1 MAPVR
6 SWMRAGA
13 VALVAVIPASCDA
26 AGEGAEGPRV
36 LELTSDTIQ
45 LEPNVRLVQVA
56 VRRHADGE
64 FDPAAVEAR
73 QGDVVR
79 FTVEDNAGHAIVFD
93 GATLSAE
100 ARQFLEQSSQLRGPP
115 LIREGAA
122 WVITLDG
129 APAGEYAFRCT
140 THGASG
146 RMTVVAREP

>member
-1 MAPVR
+1 
-6 SWMRAGA
+6 MRAGA
-13 VALVAVIPASCDA
+13 VALVAVLPVACDA
-26 AGEGAEGPRV
+26 AGDSDEGPRV

-56 VRRHADGE
+56 VRRDADGE
-64 FDPAAVEAR
+64 FDPAAAEAR

-93 GATLSAE
+93 GATLSAKPGSSWS
-100 ARQFLEQSSQLRGPP
+100 RSSQLRGPP

-122 WVITLDG
+122 WIITLDG

-140 THGASG
+140 THDAAG
-146 RMTVVAREP
+146 RLTVVAREP